1 MAANERDFALVIG
14 INDYPNYGSNGRPL
28 RGAIGDAEEFAEWL
42 LNKEFGGGLN
52 PNHCKL
58 IRSSVDTVDPPQP
71 QKYRIDNAVQQIWN
85 MSKKLGGGRRFYLY
99 FSGHG
104 QTQTH
109 DDVALCMANWEI
121 NRQAAAI
128 SFRKYLDL
136 VIRCLDFEEI
146 VVLMDCCRTRK
157 VGAKG
162 QESELTCP
170 VPKVGERRVFV
181 AHATEFQTAAHEAA
195 VPKDEE
201 GDAAVADGD
210 AASDNGAQEEDD
222 EEEPIVRGQFTR
234 GLIAALKGAA
244 ADETGGALAS
254 QLAKYLDKVVPRIA
268 SRSGHVQK
276 PVFEIRGFV
285 PGTAG
290 ELRFGS
296 APRVTT
302 LDATIRFR
310 PDRTGPIR
318 LEGPELDIIREGP
331 PGSGPWEETLEAAK
345 HLLTDLHSG
354 EKMALE
360 LAESTGDVD
369 VEF

>member
-1 MAANERDFALVIG
+1 MTANERDFALVIG
-14 INDYPNYGSNGRPL
+14 INDYPNYGSKGRPL
-28 RGAIGDAEEFAEWL
+28 RGAIGDAEEFAQWL
-42 LNKEFGGGLN
+42 IDEEFGGNLK
-52 PNHCKL
+52 PDHCKL

-71 QKYRIDNAVQQIWN
+71 QKHRIDTAVQHIWN
-85 MSKKLGGGRRFYLY
+85 MSRELGGGRRFYLY

-121 NRQAAAI
+121 NRQAAAL

-136 VIRCLDFEEI
+136 VIRCMDFEEI

-162 QESELTCP
+162 QESELTCA
-170 VPKVGERRVFV
+170 VPKAGEMRVFI

-195 VPKDEE
+195 LPEHEPV
-201 GDAAVADGD
+201 AADGD
-210 AASDNGAQEEDD
+210 AATNNGAQDED
-222 EEEPIVRGQFTR
+222 EEPIVRGHFTR
-234 GLIAALKGAA
+234 ALIAALKGAA
-244 ADETGGALAS
+244 ADEAGGARAS
-254 QLAKYLDKVVPRIA
+254 QLAAYLDKVVPRIA

-276 PVFEIRGFV
+276 PVFEFRGIV
-285 PGTAG
+285 PGTDD

-296 APRVTT
+296 APPVTT
-302 LDATIRFR
+302 VDTTIRFR

-318 LEGPELDIIREGP
+318 LEGPGLNIIREGP
-331 PGSGPWEETLEAAK
+331 PDTGPWKETLEAAK
-345 HLLTDLHSG
+345 HLLTDLHSD
-354 EKMALE
+354 ETMALD
-360 LAESTGDVD
+360 LIESAGDFG